1 VTSTNQSD
9 MALRPGPGYK
19 FPWEDMGSFKYLLF
33 VPFVATAAL
42 GMDDADNWAYHML
55 VIAAIRYV
63 HAQFWISLSRIHAVT
78 QHTKIQA
85 KGIDYKQV
93 DREDHW
99 DDYIIL
105 QAIIMTLVHKMP
117 YLGYNN
123 FPEHNTMGLWQLLLL
138 HAGPTEFCYYWLHRA
153 LHHHTLYSWYHSH
166 HHASFVTEPI
176 TGSVHPFMEHLMY
189 TANFAIPLVGTW
201 AFGGASIAMF
211 YAYLIGFDI
220 LNNIGHCNFEFMPQW
235 FMAIP
240 GMKYLI
246 YTPTYHSLHHSKVHV
261 NFCLFMPIYDVAYGT
276 NDPSSDELYRKAI
289 NGEAAPNKSPDVV
302 FVAHG
307 TELLSLFHLPFALR
321 SFSSKP
327 FKSVWWLQPFLPLC
341 VPFVALL
348 RIFGKPFTADR
359 HRLLHLNT
367 ATWVTPAWGFQFFI
381 KSEFKHINRQ
391 IERAILEADRSG
403 TKVIGLGA
411 LNKNEAL
418 NGGGQMFVDKHPDL
432 RVRVVH
438 GNTLTAAAI
447 LRKIPSGVKEIF
459 LTGSTSKL
467 GRAIALYLSA
477 RGVRVVMYT
486 TAKDRF
492 ERIRA
497 EANEEHRALLVQAT
511 TLEEGSGIKDWVVGK
526 FCSAR
531 DQAKAPK
538 HAVFHQFVVPPLEES
553 RKDCV
558 YTDLPAFKLPKE
570 AKDFRSCEMTMER
583 GHVHACHAGA
593 LVHALEGWTYNEV
606 GAIDHE
612 KIDVTWEAAT
622 KHGFALA

>member
-1 VTSTNQSD
+1 

-327 FKSVWWLQPFLPLC
+327 FKSCAAQ
-341 VPFVALL
+341 
-348 RIFGKPFTADR
+348 
-359 HRLLHLNT
+359 
-367 ATWVTPAWGFQFFI
+367 
-381 KSEFKHINRQ
+381 KS
-391 IERAILEADRSG
+391 A
-403 TKVIGLGA
+403 
-411 LNKNEAL
+411 
-418 NGGGQMFVDKHPDL
+418 
-432 RVRVVH
+432 
-438 GNTLTAAAI
+438 
-447 LRKIPSGVKEIF
+447 PSE
-459 LTGSTSKL
+459 
-467 GRAIALYLSA
+467 
-477 RGVRVVMYT
+477 
-486 TAKDRF
+486 
-492 ERIRA
+492 
-497 EANEEHRALLVQAT
+497 
-511 TLEEGSGIKDWVVGK
+511 
-526 FCSAR
+526 
-531 DQAKAPK
+531 
-538 HAVFHQFVVPPLEES
+538 
-553 RKDCV
+553 
-558 YTDLPAFKLPKE
+558 
-570 AKDFRSCEMTMER
+570 
-583 GHVHACHAGA
+583 
-593 LVHALEGWTYNEV
+593 
-606 GAIDHE
+606 
-612 KIDVTWEAAT
+612 
-622 KHGFALA
+622 